1 MAVSVKDLATATGLS
16 VGTISNVLNRPD
28 KVSEATRAKVT
39 AAIDDLGYVRNEAA
53 RQLRAGMSNC
63 VGVIVLNSSNPFF
76 NDVAAGAEA
85 SAADAGV
92 SVLVGNSGELVERE
106 HAYLDLFEQQR
117 VRGVLLSP
125 VGEVR

>member
-85 SAADAGV
+85 
-92 SVLVGNSGELVERE
+92 
-106 HAYLDLFEQQR
+106 
-117 VRGVLLSP
+117 
-125 VGEVR
+125 